1 MNSELLI
8 TREGMQQHMAQSED
22 EGMTR
27 HMVDAIAI
35 NLRRGFGYAKLTKG
49 RSLLLSMLLIASEI
63 SMIIPAYLFDL
74 WGKKYN
80 RLGIRVIAADFIS
93 MSRIKK
99 FGTPL
104 KFKGRLPKGD
114 FKDLQYQMKNYA
126 STASQLLAENNFSM
140 VAAHTHHML
149 TQVEAME
156 RFHCALLPMS
166 RHILESIGFAS
177 LNALK
182 YEDQS
187 QKRTNRLCRWMIQF
201 QISGLPLTLPAD
213 ALAQRL
219 HQMDAGIVENDVPY
233 IPFHEAYE
241 QFAKA

>member
-1 MNSELLI
+1 
-8 TREGMQQHMAQSED
+8 
-22 EGMTR
+22 
-27 HMVDAIAI
+27 
-35 NLRRGFGYAKLTKG
+35 
-49 RSLLLSMLLIASEI
+49 
-63 SMIIPAYLFDL
+63 
-74 WGKKYN
+74 
-80 RLGIRVIAADFIS
+80 

-126 STASQLLAENNFSM
+126 STVSQLLAENNFSM

-201 QISGLPLTLPAD
+201 QISGLPLHLARGCVGPEASPNGCGHRRERCTLYPRSTGLRSNSQKHNAD
-213 ALAQRL
+213 GVAS
-219 HQMDAGIVENDVPY
+219 GP
-233 IPFHEAYE
+233 
-241 QFAKA
+241 